1 MEFETFEKIVWAF
14 TTLVCAFVIGWHVA
28 DLVKF
33 RKNLNRN
40 GK

>member
-1 MEFETFEKIVWAF
+1 MQFETLEKIVWAF
-14 TTLVCAFVIGWHVA
+14 TTLVCSGVIGWHVA

-40 GK
+40 SK